1 MKPSRQKLK
10 GSGMLY
16 GRKCR
21 TREDIEIL
29 RARIGTHLQE
39 ELPNLSVEE
48 SVNVQE
54 REEEFPTLHGPGLD
68 PKVMKRLSEMAPDY
82 VTETFLADNIDEPTS
97 HRLRLLQRLRANGL
111 MEMEVAADGNC
122 QFRALSDQL
131 YHSSENHDYVRKLIL
146 NQLKSHPELY
156 EQYVDRDYGEYLEE
170 LSRHIENRSG
180 SWGDNVTLHAAAD
193 VLGIK
198 IIVVTS
204 HPNVCYYQIDPN
216 DGEPTRDVE
225 EDPPDQVPI
234 QEDASDSKDIC
245 SKHTD
250 EAASHRQRL
259 SASLNENEDN
269 VKVAPAPIVTA
280 ASWKSCCALFEVLFG
295 FKAT

>member
-1 MKPSRQKLK
+1 M
-10 GSGMLY
+10 
-16 GRKCR
+16 
-21 TREDIEIL
+21 
-29 RARIGTHLQE
+29 
-39 ELPNLSVEE
+39 
-48 SVNVQE
+48 
-54 REEEFPTLHGPGLD
+54 
-68 PKVMKRLSEMAPDY
+68 
-82 VTETFLADNIDEPTS
+82 
-97 HRLRLLQRLRANGL
+97 
-111 MEMEVAADGNC
+111 
-122 QFRALSDQL
+122 
-131 YHSSENHDYVRKLIL
+131 

-170 LSRHIENRSG
+170 LSRSG

-216 DGEPTRDVE
+216 DGEPTRVVCLSFSDGGLHYNSVHHVGEDVE